1 MPTKE
6 VVFMVKL
13 PLKMVWSFIADRHE
27 VGCLFPGCKGVKV
40 LNDMD
45 SIWTVKFSLGPFSR
59 TVDIFTHNTE
69 FKVREKISWEALAE
83 SLFKSSGAIALR
95 RISEDETEVTYRIE
109 AHVIGPLSMLQ
120 DIVAAEKL
128 GEITRQF
135 VKNLKERLEWTAESE
150 EEKN

>member
-1 MPTKE
+1 MPAKE
-6 VVFMVKL
+6 VVFTVKL

-27 VGCLFPGCKGVKV
+27 VGCLFPGCKGVKI
-40 LNDMD
+40 LNDRD

-69 FKVREKISWEALAE
+69 FKEEEKIAWDASAE
-83 SLFKSSGAIALR
+83 QFKSSGSIALR
-95 RISEDETEVTYRIE
+95 RISDDETEITYRLDGHI
-109 AHVIGPLSMLQ
+109 IGHFSMIQ

-135 VKNLKERLEWTAESE
+135 VKNLKERLEWSAESGE
-150 EEKN
+150 DEK

>member
-1 MPTKE
+1 MPAKE
-6 VVFMVKL
+6 VVFTVNL

-27 VGCLFPGCKGVKV
+27 VGCLFPGCKGVKI

-45 SIWTVKFSLGPFSR
+45 SIWTVRLSLGPFSR

-69 FKVREKISWEALAE
+69 FKEGEKIAWDAKAE
-83 SLFKSSGAIALR
+83 QFKSTGSIALR
-95 RISEDETEVTYRIE
+95 RISGDETEITYRLE

-135 VKNLKERLEWTAESE
+135 VKNLKERLEGTAENE
-150 EEKN
+150 A

>member
-1 MPTKE
+1 MPVKE
-6 VVFMVKL
+6 IIFTVKL

-27 VGCLFPGCKGVKV
+27 VGCLFPGCKGVKI

-45 SIWTVKFSLGPFSR
+45 SIWTVRLSLGPFSR

-69 FKVREKISWEALAE
+69 FKKGEKIAWDAKAE
-83 SLFKSSGAIALR
+83 LFKSSGSIALH

-150 EEKN
+150 AEKK

>member
-1 MPTKE
+1 
-6 VVFMVKL
+6 
-13 PLKMVWSFIADRHE
+13 
-27 VGCLFPGCKGVKV
+27 
-40 LNDMD
+40 MD
-45 SIWTVKFSLGPFSR
+45 SIWTVKLSLGPFSR

-69 FKVREKISWEALAE
+69 FNVRQKIAWEALAE
-83 SLFKSSGAIALR
+83 PLFKSSGSIALR

-109 AHVIGPLSMLQ
+109 AHVIGHFSILQ